1 MIQCP
6 KCSTNKN
13 IKWFLRH
20 QNSDSDLD
28 NEANVITILCT
39 ECGENESL
47 FLKDCLEDIFLDWS
61 DKKDN
66 KNNLFSF
73 FDLMSFENEEGDWPD
88 EE

>member
-20 QNSDSDLD
+20 QNKDTDLD

-39 ECGENESL
+39 ECGENESF
-47 FLKDCLEDIFLDWS
+47 FLEDCLENIFLDWS

-66 KNNLFSF
+66 NNNLFSF
-73 FDLMSFENEEGDWPD
+73 LDFISFGDEEGDLLD
-88 EE
+88 E